1 MPTGGALQRLA
12 EALPLVLLLLM
23 VPAGSF
29 AAQAT
34 PQESQLVVERCE
46 AQLRQCER
54 SRAQGGG
61 SVCGS
66 DNNTYHTLCLL
77 EQAACKGDNV
87 TLLHRGRCKHA
98 RLCWSDREFALGLSR
113 APQTPAPFVP
123 RCEPDGTYARVQ
135 CHDATGYCWCVTPA
149 GRLLPG
155 TTQPKERPPRC
166 DGGHGKRATRTP
178 PPKKGCAHN
187 DRSKFS
193 HNLIKNFRIEYNRL
207 PQSSPTATKAE
218 VLDWKFSTLDGDGDA
233 LLSREESAS
242 LRRLIRGSV
251 RPRRCAKQF
260 ARLCDRDRDGRISR
274 NEWHACID
282 LDVSQNT
289 VEGRRVRVV
298 HEVLFV
304 DPPSPDIV
312 VDPLNRRNSQ
322 PEANDCL
329 SDRRSVL
336 EEQKAGSD
344 KLYVPECTPDGR
356 FQKIQCYNSTGYC
369 WCVHEDSG
377 KPIPGTPVKDQIPK
391 CDAVPAPRRP
401 MNGCSEPR
409 KQLFLKELMDMM
421 SKKMIS
427 ARNRTSQESQSRPL
441 LPSSPEEEIAVW
453 NFNALDKNKSKVL
466 ERKEWKHFR
475 TMVTANKLLR
485 KCGKRFPRYCD
496 INLDRKISLTEWL
509 NCLSS
514 SEESISRTSQTSSF
528 RRVKGENPLQ
538 MLLKQE

>member
-23 VPAGSF
+23 TVPAGSF

-87 TLLHRGRCKHA
+87 TLLHRGRCK
-98 RLCWSDREFALGLSR
+98 R
-113 APQTPAPFVP
+113 
-123 RCEPDGTYARVQ
+123 
-135 CHDATGYCWCVTPA
+135 
-149 GRLLPG
+149 
-155 TTQPKERPPRC
+155 
-166 DGGHGKRATRTP
+166 KRATRTP

-282 LDVSQNT
+282 LDVSL
-289 VEGRRVRVV
+289 
-298 HEVLFV
+298 LFD

>member
-1 MPTGGALQRLA
+1 MSTGGALQRLA
-12 EALPLVLLLLM
+12 EALPMVLLLL

-282 LDVSQNT
+282 LDVS
-289 VEGRRVRVV
+289 
-298 HEVLFV
+298 
-304 DPPSPDIV
+304 P
-312 VDPLNRRNSQ
+312 
-322 PEANDCL
+322 NDCL